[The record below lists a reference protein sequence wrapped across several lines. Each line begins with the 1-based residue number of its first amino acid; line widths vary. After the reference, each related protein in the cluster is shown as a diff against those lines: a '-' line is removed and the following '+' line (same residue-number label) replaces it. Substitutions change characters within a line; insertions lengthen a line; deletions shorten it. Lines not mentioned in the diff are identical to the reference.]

1 VPSEFRGRGFETPNP
16 PVGMPLFLSSKD
28 KSSVGSTKAKID
40 ENILYIE
47 SNMYIECSVQ
57 VHLVIKVRK
66 YSADIQE
73 T

>member
-1 VPSEFRGRGFETPNP
+1 
-16 PVGMPLFLSSKD
+16 MPLFLSSKD